1 MYVTGVILAA
11 GGSRRLG
18 APKQLLP
25 YGGSTLLGASI
36 ERARRCRLDQL
47 VVALGAS
54 SQEIRAR
61 VDLGGTEV
69 VENPSFG
76 EGCSSSIRTALER
89 VDRRADGIVLL
100 LGDQPEVDPA
110 AVRRLVE
117 EASGSPLGVCRYDD
131 GLGHP
136 FWIHRRLFDAVH
148 SLHGDKAIWKLVDS
162 GRHRVTEIDVR
173 GPLPRDVDTWEEY
186 ERLLESSPGSPG

>member
-18 APKQLLP
+18 APKQLLA
-25 YGGSTLLGASI
+25 YGGTTLLGASI
-36 ERARRCRLDQL
+36 DRARQCPLDQL

-54 SQEIRAR
+54 SEEIRAR
-61 VDLGGTEV
+61 VDLGGTDV
-69 VENPSFG
+69 VENPSYG
-76 EGCSSSIRTALER
+76 EGCSSSIKPALER
-89 VDRRADGIVLL
+89 VDRRAEGIVLL
-100 LGDQPEVDPA
+100 LGDQPGVDPA
-110 AVRRLVE
+110 AVRRLID

-131 GLGHP
+131 GPGHP
-136 FWIHRRLFDAVH
+136 FWIHRRLFDTVH

-186 ERLLESSPGSPG
+186 ERLLGSSPGSAG